1 MTDPYYI
8 AGVYNSKTE
17 IMTPGVFW
25 QLVNS
30 PQVEWLV
37 NKHRAVK
44 HHLDSPEWLQDEDFL
59 EYDRKMRAKPR
70 SRAGKT
76 YLNLADDSKRV
87 ALWCDEMKKRLPFV
101 IFIGTYPM
109 RKPTENSEEAMYRN
123 QQHVQLNGL
132 DVLDFD
138 HMEGDVRQAWHTAF
152 EKLSIEDQ
160 RRIVFVFVSPGG
172 KGFA

>member
-1 MTDPYYI
+1 MFCYQPEKTDPYYI

-70 SRAGKT
+70 SRAGKK

-87 ALWCDEMKKRLPFV
+87 ASWCDEMKKRLPFV

-109 RKPTENSEEAMYRN
+109 RKPTENSEEAMYRKK
-123 QQHVQLNGL
+123 
-132 DVLDFD
+132 
-138 HMEGDVRQAWHTAF
+138 RRCTAI
-152 EKLSIEDQ
+152 S
-160 RRIVFVFVSPGG
+160 SMCS
-172 KGFA
+172 